1 MKYNDICNKI
11 KAIFL
16 GKTYVMAI
24 LNNGSSVAG
33 TDLPESDIDFT
44 IIVKNKEYVNKA
56 LNLLKKNIKF
66 LGVEHEVPYFE
77 FKKKLGI
84 CVYDKKTMDSF
95 VKILYK
101 SKDDF
106 LQWQK
111 VIQHKVV
118 EAVPI
123 YDPGNILKAYQK
135 RVGMYPRRIQRAVF
149 SDSIGYLKDVYEE
162 WNFANEFNFIFHLP
176 EIIENICLALYS
188 KNRRLFMIPYK
199 RLHKDLK
206 ELKPNIEKEMY
217 FMVRGNNSKK
227 NREEKKQVLKHII
240 DKLI

>member
-101 SKDDF
+101 SKEDF

-118 EAVPI
+118 EAMPL
-123 YDPGNILKAYQK
+123 YDPENILKAYQK
-135 RVGMYPRRIQRAVF
+135 RVAMYPRRIQRAVF